1 MLTKGRIQAI
11 KSFADKKQRN
21 AKGVFVVEGAKSV
34 AELLRTKLIIE
45 ELYITHEFAKK
56 YEKELHAAGKRQA
69 AVQKWL
75 KPQLVE
81 AGELKQ
87 MSSLEATDG
96 ALALVKQPEKIEV
109 NIVEEAK
116 KDIVLILE
124 DIRDPGNLGTIIRIA
139 DWYGI
144 KHIFASIGTVDMF
157 NNKTIIASMGSFARV
172 HIQYGDIKD
181 LLESCNTNN
190 VLTIGSVLGAKSS
203 HAYAWPKTGVLVIG
217 NEANGISAETQALL
231 KNSVSIPS
239 YGEAESLNAGVATAV
254 LLDEW
259 RRSQKTI

>member
-34 AELLRTKLIIE
+34 AELLMTELIIE
-45 ELYITHEFAKK
+45 ELYVTHEFAKK
-56 YEKELHAAGKRQA
+56 YDKELHAAGKRQA
-69 AVQKWL
+69 ALQKWL

-96 ALALVKQPEKIEV
+96 ALALVKQPEKVDV
-109 NIVEEAK
+109 NILDEAK
-116 KDIVLILE
+116 KGIVLVLE
-124 DIRDPGNLGTIIRIA
+124 DIRDPGNLGTIMRIA

-144 KHIFASIGTVDMF
+144 KHIFASVGTVDMF
-157 NNKTIIASMGSFARV
+157 NNKTIISSMGSFARV
-172 HIQYGDIKD
+172 HMQYGDIRK
-181 LLESCNTNN
+181 LLKECNEGKI
-190 VLTIGSVLGAKSS
+190 LTIGSVLGAKSS
-203 HAYAWPKTGVLVIG
+203 HTYAWPKTGVLVIG
-217 NEANGISAETQALL
+217 NEANGISDETKELL
-231 KNSVSIPS
+231 KNSVTIPS
-239 YGEAESLNAGVATAV
+239 YGDAESLNAGVATAV

-259 RRSQKTI
+259 RRSQ

>member
-11 KSFADKKQRN
+11 KSFSDKKQRN

-34 AELLRTKLIIE
+34 AELLMTELIIE

-56 YEKELHAAGKRQA
+56 YETELHAAGKRQA
-69 AVQKWL
+69 AEQKWL
-75 KPQLVE
+75 KPQLIE

-96 ALALVKQPEKIEV
+96 ALAVVKQPTKTEV
-109 NIVEEAK
+109 DIVAEAK

-124 DIRDPGNLGTIIRIA
+124 DIRDPGNLGTIMRIA

-144 KHIFASIGTVDMF
+144 KHIFASVGTVDMF

-172 HIQYGDIKD
+172 QVHYAEVKALIRA
-181 LLESCNTNN
+181 CNENN
-190 VLTIGSVLGAKSS
+190 ILTIGSVLGAKSS
-203 HAYAWPKTGVLVIG
+203 HEYAWPKTGVLVIG
-217 NEANGISAETQALL
+217 NEANGIYEETRFLL
-231 KNSVSIPS
+231 KNSVAIPS
-239 YGEAESLNAGVATAV
+239 YGKAESLNAGVATAV

-259 RRSQKTI
+259 RRSI